1 MNKNLTAAALLQSP
15 LVSRLLD
22 IAVAED
28 IGTGDITSAGCVGR
42 ETQASAYIVAREKLV
57 LSGLPLLRPL
67 LDRIDKHLKLKL
79 LCTDGSR
86 VTAGRRVARLSGSAR
101 SLLTAERVML
111 NTLMHLSGIATHTA
125 RVCAVNPKLQLLDT
139 RKTRPGLRLLE
150 KYAVACGSGGNHRI
164 GLYDAILIK
173 DNHLRAAGGVA
184 AAIAACRRRY
194 PGKSIE
200 VEVESAAQLREAL
213 SARADIVLLDNFPD
227 RKLPALLKT
236 IPAPTRIEISGSMT
250 PARLVKISPHPR
262 LFVSMGYLTHHAVWA
277 DMAMDLTLKDEG

>member
-1 MNKNLTAAALLQSP
+1 MNPKLNAAALLRSP

-28 IGTGDITSAGCVGR
+28 VGTGDITSEGCVGR
-42 ETQASAYIVAREKLV
+42 EVRADAWIVARENLV

-67 LDRIDKHLKLKL
+67 LDRIDKQVKLKL
-79 LCTDGSR
+79 LCKDGSR
-86 VTAGRRVARLSGSAR
+86 VAAGRRVARLSGPAR
-101 SLLTAERVML
+101 SLLAAERVLL

-125 RVCAVNPKLQLLDT
+125 RACAVNPKLQLLDT
-139 RKTRPGLRLLE
+139 RKTRPGLRLME
-150 KYAVACGSGGNHRI
+150 KYAVACGGGGNHRI

-200 VEVESAAQLREAL
+200 VEVESAAQLRAAI
-213 SARADIVLLDNFPD
+213 SARADIILLDNFPD

-250 PARLVKISPHPR
+250 PARLAKLPPHPR
-262 LFVSMGYLTHHAVWA
+262 LFVSMGFLTHHAVWA
-277 DMAMDLTLKDEG
+277 DMAMDLKLKG